1 MAQKQD
7 IEQKVYEI
15 HARLCQTLANPK
27 RLQILDLLREGEMPV
42 GELASRM
49 GIRVANLSQ
58 HLAIL
63 RERGVLVSRRD
74 GVNIYYRVANPKIIQ
89 ACMLI
94 REVLHDQLAESA
106 ELAELTGGKSG

>member
-1 MAQKQD
+1 MDQEQD
-7 IEQKVYEI
+7 TKKRIYEL
-15 HARLCQTLANPK
+15 HAEICQTLSNPK
-27 RLQILDLLREGEMPV
+27 RLEILDLLREGEMSV

-63 RERGVLVSRRD
+63 RKRGVVIARRE
-74 GVNIYYRVANPKIIQ
+74 GVNSYYRVADPKIIQ

-106 ELAELTGGKSG
+106 ELAEATGGKSG

>member
-1 MAQKQD
+1 MNQ
-7 IEQKVYEI
+7 EQEMKKRLYEL
-15 HARLCQTLANPK
+15 HAEICQTLSHPK
-27 RLQILDLLREGEMPV
+27 RLEILDLLREGEMSV

-63 RERGVLVSRRD
+63 RERGVVMTRRE

-94 REVLHDQLAESA
+94 REVLHDQLTESA
-106 ELAELTGGKSG
+106 ELAEATGGESG

>member
-7 IEQKVYEI
+7 MEQKIYEV

-27 RLQILDLLREGEMPV
+27 RLQILDLLREGEMSV

-49 GIRVANLSQ
+49 RIRVANLSQ

-106 ELAELTGGKSG
+106 ELAEATGDEFG

>member
-1 MAQKQD
+1 MNQ
-7 IEQKVYEI
+7 EQEIKKRLYEL
-15 HARLCQTLANPK
+15 HAEICQTLSNPK
-27 RLQILDLLREGEMPV
+27 RLEILDLLREGEMSV

-63 RERGVLVSRRD
+63 RERGVVITRRE

-106 ELAELTGGKSG
+106 ELAEAAGGESG